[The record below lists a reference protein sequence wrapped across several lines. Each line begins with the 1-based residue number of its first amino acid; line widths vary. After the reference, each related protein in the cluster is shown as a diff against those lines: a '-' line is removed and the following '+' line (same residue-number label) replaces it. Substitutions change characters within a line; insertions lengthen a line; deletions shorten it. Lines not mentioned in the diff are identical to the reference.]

1 MLMRVFPSRTSQT
14 PNDEYAIVGDPPLIL
29 PEDIEEVHV
38 SVTFTWDLEEGKR
51 LQHAWRIRLEQEGI
65 PADVKIGGPALG
77 TIGGEFVP
85 GRYLRPGIVI
95 TSRGCNNRCWF
106 CNVWRREPELIEI
119 NINEGHIIQDDNILA
134 CSEEHILKVFEMLKN
149 QKKRPIFSGGIEA
162 KLLEPWHIEL
172 FDSVNPS
179 QIFMAYDTED
189 DLEPLRVAR
198 KLFGPEYTRNK
209 LYCYVLIGGPG
220 DTRAEAI
227 KRLET
232 VKKMGICPFAM
243 LYRSPDGKD
252 KYKDKTWRRLQREW
266 SRPALIYAKN
276 KVE

>member
-1 MLMRVFPSRTSQT
+1 MRVFPSRTSQT

-134 CSEEHILKVFEMLKN
+134 CSE
-149 QKKRPIFSGGIEA
+149 
-162 KLLEPWHIEL
+162 
-172 FDSVNPS
+172 
-179 QIFMAYDTED
+179 
-189 DLEPLRVAR
+189 
-198 KLFGPEYTRNK
+198 
-209 LYCYVLIGGPG
+209 
-220 DTRAEAI
+220 
-227 KRLET
+227 
-232 VKKMGICPFAM
+232 
-243 LYRSPDGKD
+243 
-252 KYKDKTWRRLQREW
+252 
-266 SRPALIYAKN
+266 
-276 KVE
+276 